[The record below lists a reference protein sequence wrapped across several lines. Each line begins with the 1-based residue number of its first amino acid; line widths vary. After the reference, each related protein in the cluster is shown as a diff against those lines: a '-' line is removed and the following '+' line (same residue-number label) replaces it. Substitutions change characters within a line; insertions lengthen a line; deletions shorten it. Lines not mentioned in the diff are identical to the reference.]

1 MNSGADIVILGSGTT
16 AFAAARLAAARGK
29 KVLMVEQSH
38 LGGTCVNWG
47 CIPSK
52 TLIDKA
58 EMYHAARRGEHWGLN
73 LTAGPPDCA
82 TLMQLKRKAVE
93 TVRDQHYQ
101 HELDST
107 PNIKVLQGH
116 GRFISPH
123 ELQVGAEIVRARQFL
138 IAVGGAPRVIPITGL
153 NQVPYLTSYSAL
165 HLPCF
170 PKSLLMIGGGV
181 VALEMGQ
188 MFARFGTQ
196 VIILERS
203 ERLLQEFDARLTLKF
218 EEILRSEGMQVMTEV
233 EIERVDGRP
242 EGICLYATIKGAAV
256 GLCAE
261 RLMLAV
267 GTAPATEGI
276 GLETAG
282 VEIDAGGFIK
292 VDAGL
297 RTTAAGIWAA
307 GDCTGAPLIAPAG
320 AREAL
325 VAMENMLDPA
335 LDKQIDHEHTPMAVF
350 VDPEFATVGLTPA
363 QARAKGLQIEE
374 AYLDLQRVPKAHVMG
389 RSEGGVLLCA
399 ERPSGRILGCQI
411 LAPRAADIIHEVTLA
426 VRFGLNVSQ
435 ITTTVHVYPSISDG
449 VRQAARELAE
459 RLNLPTS

>member
-1 MNSGADIVILGSGTT
+1 MSAKPDFVILGSGTT
-16 AFAAARLAAARGK
+16 AFAAARLAAARGR
-29 KVLMVEQSH
+29 KVLLVEQSH

-58 EMYHAARRGEHWGLN
+58 EMYHAARRGKDWGLN
-73 LTAGPPDCA
+73 LTAGPPNCP
-82 TLMQLKRKAVE
+82 TLMQLKRNAVE
-93 TVRDQHYQ
+93 TVRVEHYQ
-101 HELDST
+101 QELDAN
-107 PNIKVLQGH
+107 PRIKVMRGH
-116 GRFISPH
+116 GRFLSPF
-123 ELQVGAEIVRARQFL
+123 ELQVGAEIVRAEKFL
-138 IAVGGAPRVIPITGL
+138 IAVGGAPRVIPIPGL

-170 PKSLLMIGGGV
+170 PKSLLILGGGV

-196 VIILERS
+196 VVILERG
-203 ERLLQEFDARLTLKF
+203 ERLLQEFDARLTGSFAEL
-218 EEILRSEGMQVMTEV
+218 LRGEGLQVLTEV
-233 EIERVDGRP
+233 ETERVDGRP
-242 EGICLYATIKGAAV
+242 EGVCLYATVKGAPV

-261 RLMLAV
+261 QLMLAV

-276 GLETAG
+276 GLEQAG
-282 VEIDAGGFIK
+282 IETDPAGFIR
-292 VDAGL
+292 VDAEL
-297 RTTAAGIWAA
+297 QTSAAGIWAA
-307 GDCTGAPLIAPAG
+307 GDCTGPPLIAPAG
-320 AREAL
+320 AREAM
-325 VAMENMLDPA
+325 VAMENMLDP
-335 LDKQIDHEHTPMAVF
+335 LLHKRIDHEHTPMAVF

-363 QARAKGLQIEE
+363 QARARGLEVEE
-374 AYLDLQRVPKAHVMG
+374 AYLDLRRVPKAHVMG
-389 RSEGGVLLCA
+389 RCEGGVLLCA

-435 ITTTVHVYPSISDG
+435 LTTTVHVYPSISDG

-459 RLNLPTS
+459 RLGLATS